1 MEGYISMW
9 YLAFSG
15 AWGIKKH
22 IFLKGIMQKHTKKW
36 LSSSLIPPPPVAWS
50 PWSSWQVI
58 PIKAQKI
65 FMTLIWHD
73 SLEDISGS
81 SKVCQTH
88 ATQNSEHLQ
97 PLEDPG
103 KMFFFHT
110 SYKKKASLPTTNHHH
125 QSPITG
131 NNNGTM
137 PDSPFYKALVPGL
150 ECNGK
155 PLMRRRLVGLGVVV
169 GCREGWLRRDGSG
182 CCCCCCCCVFYGEF
196 LFRPE
201 IPLLNILRHRILV
214 QIEIDIYLALYPTQ
228 KHGSVENG
236 G

>member
-1 MEGYISMW
+1 
-9 YLAFSG
+9 
-15 AWGIKKH
+15 
-22 IFLKGIMQKHTKKW
+22 
-36 LSSSLIPPPPVAWS
+36 
-50 PWSSWQVI
+50 
-58 PIKAQKI
+58 
-65 FMTLIWHD
+65 MTL
-73 SLEDISGS
+73 
-81 SKVCQTH
+81 SKIYLDLPKSVKLMLLK
-88 ATQNSEHLQ
+88 TQNIYSLWKILVRCFFSTHHHLQ
-97 PLEDPG
+97 IWQ
-103 KMFFFHT
+103 
-110 SYKKKASLPTTNHHH
+110 KKSFTTHNQSPPITNHRQQQRHKL
-125 QSPITG
+125 
-131 NNNGTM
+131 

-182 CCCCCCCCVFYGEF
+182 CCCCCCCVFYGEF